1 LATATPTV
9 SDSPTPDSSSNETVK
24 KVNIFEK
31 YIIEVPGNFTVHET
45 LPSSMMGHSYN
56 FETPNGID
64 FTINLHPYNISSS
77 PVPGKCL
84 VSTDFDAGITSAPIY
99 CEGLELTD
107 LFTVPAGWTVKYG
120 SVMSDLSLACTMNS
134 PCPVE
139 VSPDTRYSIEY
150 DTTKDCPTK
159 PRLARSSTCTRSPT
173 TYVGAMVAG
182 LPLRGVRVLQAV
194 CVARSWFRQNGV
206 VSFYSPPADNANR

>member
-1 LATATPTV
+1 
-9 SDSPTPDSSSNETVK
+9 
-24 KVNIFEK
+24 
-31 YIIEVPGNFTVHET
+31 
-45 LPSSMMGHSYN
+45 MGHSYN

-84 VSTDFDAGITSAPIY
+84 VSTDFDAEITSAPIY

-150 DTTKDCPTK
+150 VFVVPDK
-159 PRLARSSTCTRSPT
+159 SQSTILEFFVGDAFRSPSSKIEGFEGL
-173 TYVGAMVAG
+173 GA
-182 LPLRGVRVLQAV
+182 VLYNLTIPSLST
-194 CVARSWFRQNGV
+194 RN
-206 VSFYSPPADNANR
+206 P